1 MGRRRRK
8 KGEEVGRDGRRRE
21 KRGKGVGRGI

>member
-1 MGRRRRK
+1 MGRRRK